1 MSNKET
7 IFCSQCGQEVLK
19 SSKFCSQCGHSL
31 KSIEDSIKDKAY
43 NIKDSITNSETYQ
56 NFTNINGDDSIK
68 ADWDNDDM
76 INFIQKNTEF
86 YIPKFKDMQEFD
98 KNTSWNWGAFFFTS
112 NWMFYRKMY
121 GYGVGLI
128 LANIVLAFIPFVGW
142 LLNLAT
148 YAVCGL
154 YGNTLYLKHIQKQL
168 QSVDGLREDVR
179 HRSILSKGGTN
190 LVLPLI
196 LMFGVP
202 LLVFIL
208 TFFGLAF
215 SFMSMPFYY

>member
-1 MSNKET
+1 MENEKT
-7 IFCSQCGQEVLK
+7 IFCSKCGHECEM
-19 SSKFCSQCGHSL
+19 SNKFCSKCGYNL
-31 KSIEDSIKDKAY
+31 KSMEDSIKDTAH
-43 NIKDSITNSETYQ
+43 NIKDSITNSETYK
-56 NFTNINGDDSIK
+56 NFTNIKDDKSIK

-76 INFIQKNTEF
+76 INFIQKNNEF

-98 KNTSWNWGAFFFTS
+98 KTTSWNWAAFFFTS

-128 LANIVLAFIPFVGW
+128 LANMLLAFVPFVGW
-142 LLNLAT
+142 ILNLAT

-154 YGNTLYLKHIQKQL
+154 YGNTLYLKHIQKKL
-168 QSVDGLREDVR
+168 ESVDGLREDVR
-179 HRSILSKGGTN
+179 HRAILSKGGTN

-196 LMFGVP
+196 LMIGVP
-202 LLVFIL
+202 IIVFLL

-215 SFMSMPFYY
+215 SFMSMPYYY